1 MSSSDNE
8 SAFALRCRRSLE
20 HSLVRRGEVRRARR
34 RRLRVGGGAM
44 PVALMAIALALLGA
58 GAAVGQQKVSGSS
71 ASAGLLAK
79 GSKGPAVRAVQRALG
94 ISADG
99 VFDGRM
105 KAVVKRFQRRH
116 GLLVDGVV
124 GPQTRGALGLGTPAL
139 APATGS
145 TGARATSSAGSG
157 STNAG
162 PTSSAGTGSLQGI
175 AQCESGGNPQA
186 VGGGGQ
192 YRGKYQFTQETWRS
206 VGGSGDPAAAPEAEQ
221 DRRAVMLYQRGGSS
235 SWPVCGR

>member
-1 MSSSDNE
+1 VS
-8 SAFALRCRRSLE
+8 
-20 HSLVRRGEVRRARR
+20 
-34 RRLRVGGGAM
+34 
-44 PVALMAIALALLGA
+44 VALVAIALAALGA
-58 GAAVGQQKVSGSS
+58 GAAVGQQTVLGSS

-79 GSKGPAVRAVQRALG
+79 GSKGPAVRAVQGALG

-99 VFDGRM
+99 AFDGRM
-105 KAVVKRFQRRH
+105 KAVVERFQRRH

-124 GPQTRGALGLGTPAL
+124 GPQTRRALGLGTPVT

-145 TGARATSSAGSG
+145 TGAHATGTGSTNADPTSSAGS
-157 STNAG
+157 
-162 PTSSAGTGSLQGI
+162 GSLQGI
-175 AQCESGGNPQA
+175 AQCESGGDPQA

-221 DRRAVMLYQRGGSS
+221 DRRAAMLYQRGGSS